1 MVALAFRGLIDS
13 IGSVRIRWWTAV
25 AAVVVVL
32 FAAGCERASTV
43 DGDPEPEPLRPAWS
57 PVELPLPPGPPG
69 RVLVRDAVACQ
80 GEWYAVGGVA
90 DGSGAT
96 RPAAWSSGDGRSWS
110 SVPVLADSFYGRQ
123 SVLFSVG
130 CRDGVAAVVGGKVGG
145 AHGNPRV
152 GTWRQRPDGA
162 LVEVQ
167 AASFETYG
175 GPKAVN
181 VSRLAGG
188 AAGWLIVGNRASGAA
203 AWVSPDAA
211 EFDLVE
217 GAPELATDD
226 RGVTWTFDVV
236 PAGRAGW
243 VAVGGLLPPGRIDRD
258 PAVWTSGDGRSWRRT
273 VLPGTAEYEELQRV
287 VFDGGGPVAVGLRG
301 GAFGAWR
308 QDREGWVEAGGFG
321 ARASSGVPSVAGL
334 ASRGGGLLAAVS
346 DGARHALWCSGDRGG
361 SWREVALPVEVPT
374 GIDQDVTVVA
384 VGDRWWVAT
393 DDGGGGRLWWV
404 SADPNC

>member
-1 MVALAFRGLIDS
+1 MRM
-13 IGSVRIRWWTAV
+13 RWWTALL
-25 AAVVVVL
+25 AAVAVL
-32 FAAGCERASTV
+32 LPAGCERATTV
-43 DGDPEPEPLRPAWS
+43 DGDPPPEPLRPAWS
-57 PVELPLPPGPPG
+57 QVDLPAPPGPPG
-69 RVLVRDAVACQ
+69 RVLLRDAVACQ
-80 GEWYAVGGVA
+80 GGWYAVGGVT
-90 DGSGAT
+90 DPSGAT
-96 RPAAWSSGDGRSWS
+96 RPAAWSSTDGVAWA
-110 SVPVLADSFYGRQ
+110 SVPVAADSFYGRQ

-152 GTWRQRPDGA
+152 STWRQRSDGT

-188 AAGWLIVGNRASGAA
+188 GAGWLIVGNRSSGAA

-217 GAPELATDD
+217 GAPGLATDE
-226 RGVTWTFDVV
+226 RGVTWAFDVV
-236 PAGRAGW
+236 AAGQTGW

-258 PAVWTSGDGRSWRRT
+258 PAVWTSGDGRSWQRT
-273 VLPGTAEYEELQRV
+273 VLPGTTEYEELQRV
-287 VFDGGGPVAVGLRG
+287 ALDGGGPVAVGLRG
-301 GAFGAWR
+301 RAFGAWR
-308 QDREGWVEAGGFG
+308 RDGGDWVAAGGLG
-321 ARASSGVPSVAGL
+321 AAGSSGVPSVAGL
-334 ASRGGGLLAAVS
+334 ASGGGGLLAAVS

-361 SWREVALPVEVPT
+361 SWREVALPVAVPT

-393 DDGGGGRLWWV
+393 DDGEGGRLWGAPAE
-404 SADPNC
+404 SDC